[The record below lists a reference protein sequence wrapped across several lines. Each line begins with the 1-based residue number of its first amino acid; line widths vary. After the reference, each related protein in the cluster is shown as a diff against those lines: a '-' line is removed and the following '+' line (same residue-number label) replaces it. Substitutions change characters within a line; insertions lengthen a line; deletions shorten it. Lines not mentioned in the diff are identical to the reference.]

1 MALLDLLQKQGSVL
15 SKLDGKSPKAGEKYE
30 DSPTNTKLTGL
41 LAKSSLDLDGVTPK
55 TYREKVTPEA
65 QGRI

>member
-41 LAKSSLDLDGVTPK
+41 LAKSSLFPIFAK
-55 TYREKVTPEA
+55 
-65 QGRI
+65 